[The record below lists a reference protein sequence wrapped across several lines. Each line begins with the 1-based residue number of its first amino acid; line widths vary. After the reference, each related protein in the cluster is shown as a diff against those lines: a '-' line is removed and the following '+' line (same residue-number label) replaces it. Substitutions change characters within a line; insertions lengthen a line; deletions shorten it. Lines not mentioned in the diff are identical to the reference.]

1 MVSASD
7 MNTKWSRFPLK
18 ASDIF
23 VTAMGQ
29 EIDDARVVSL
39 CLQFHR
45 RTLSTFISQR
55 VRIYFSLH
63 VKITIEPVW
72 MHIFS
77 KNTQWLDPRGNLERP
92 KPGYGSNRCEET

>member
-1 MVSASD
+1 MASASD

-23 VTAMGQ
+23 VTAVGQ

-39 CLQFHR
+39 CPQFHR
-45 RTLSTFISQR
+45 RTLLTFISQR

-63 VKITIEPVW
+63 VKIASE
-72 MHIFS
+72 S
-77 KNTQWLDPRGNLERP
+77 
-92 KPGYGSNRCEET
+92 PGCT